1 VVGHLLE
8 LGSVDGEEVL
18 EGLDLG
24 QEVLGDIGER
34 TWKSAGGWDGGEDG
48 RTPAVLGVFG
58 ANSDHGGC
66 EGMVEVEVE
75 YVEYVEKR
83 ATRREEEEEKR
94 KKRREERRIR
104 SQQETTWGCFDDFT
118 GAGAF

>member
-1 VVGHLLE
+1 MVGHLLE

-34 TWKSAGGWDGGEDG
+34 TWKSAGEWDGGEDG
-48 RTPAVLGVFG
+48 RTPAVPGVFG

-66 EGMVEVEVE
+66 EGMVEVAC
-75 YVEYVEKR
+75 VEYVEKR
-83 ATRREEEEEKR
+83 GAKSEEEEEKR
-94 KKRREERRIR
+94 RRAQDTKPTRNSVGLLR
-104 SQQETTWGCFDDFT
+104 
-118 GAGAF
+118 